1 MKVLFA
7 LSMVTVILLTTALG
21 VFAAKEDADAAYLS
35 ALPVIER
42 QSEKKEE
49 RKDVEKIE
57 KGEELPTLYSLSER
71 GVYARSFAEGEL
83 PDTDDA
89 MFALGFSS
97 REEVLSFLSD
107 APLLSLDSSL
117 GAEELGILFYL
128 IVDFSEEAFCVQ
140 GRLESVSFLRE
151 GESLIVRADVDLSLN
166 FLTRM
171 FGVDILPERA
181 EVSLLIPFCLKN
193 SEITA
198 YYEEM
203 KVCFDG
209 CTVPEM
215 MLSFGYERTGEG
227 NGTKRFF
234 ADAVGNV
241 IKNACFSG

>member
-1 MKVLFA
+1 MKVLFV

-21 VFAAKEDADAAYLS
+21 VFAAKDADDAYLS
-35 ALPVIER
+35 ALPTTER

-49 RKDVEKIE
+49 RKDIE
-57 KGEELPTLYSLSER
+57 IMENGETLPTLYSLSER

-89 MFALGFSS
+89 MFALGFST
-97 REEVLSFLSD
+97 REELLSFLSG
-107 APLLSLDSSL
+107 APLLSLDSPL
-117 GAEELGILFYL
+117 GTEALAVLFYL
-128 IVDFSEEAFCVQ
+128 IVAFSEEAFCVR

-151 GESLIVRADVDLSLN
+151 GDSLIVRADVDLSLD

-171 FGVDILPERA
+171 LGVDILPARA
-181 EVSLLIPFCLKN
+181 EVSLLIPFCIKN
-193 SEITA
+193 SEIIA

-203 KVCFDG
+203 TVCFDG
-209 CTVPEM
+209 CNVPEM

>member
-21 VFAAKEDADAAYLS
+21 VFAAKDADDVNLS

-71 GVYARSFAEGEL
+71 GIYARSFAEGEL
-83 PDTDDA
+83 PDADDA
-89 MFALGFSS
+89 MFALGFST

-107 APLLSLDSSL
+107 APLLSLDSPL
-117 GAEELGILFYL
+117 GAEELAVLFYL

-151 GESLIVRADVDLSLN
+151 GESLIVRADVDLSLD

-171 FGVDILPERA
+171 LGVDILPARA